1 MPSSPGSLHIPRTT
15 VPPDAYAFVAHSAP
29 INSLVSLLSL
39 RCAEILDDRGGRRE
53 RLCVDLSE
61 TFSLFWYLFV
71 TIVEFHFE
79 QKRLLPH
86 LGCVVDNADNIASLR
101 PPLPTFQYNLLQQ
114 KLMLLNCCVEEL
126 RNNNEE
132 GGEKD
137 SEEDSDDS
145 PLFFSDSED
154 EEESFVHHPHGKGI
168 LNWSGWFLGGSDVP
182 CWLPITRDK
191 AILTV
196 VDGAKNDP

>member
-1 MPSSPGSLHIPRTT
+1 M
-15 VPPDAYAFVAHSAP
+15 PPDAYAFVAHSAP

-132 GGEKD
+132 GSEKG

>member
-1 MPSSPGSLHIPRTT
+1 M
-15 VPPDAYAFVAHSAP
+15 
-29 INSLVSLLSL
+29 
-39 RCAEILDDRGGRRE
+39 
-53 RLCVDLSE
+53 
-61 TFSLFWYLFV
+61 FV

-86 LGCVVDNADNIASLR
+86 LSCIVDNEDNISSLR
-101 PPLPTFQYNLLQQ
+101 PPLPTFQYNLLHQ

-126 RNNNEE
+126 RNNCC
-132 GGEKD
+132 D
-137 SEEDSDDS
+137 EDSDDS

-154 EEESFVHHPHGKGI
+154 EEEPFVHHPHGKGI

-182 CWLPITRDK
+182 CWLPITKDK

-196 VDGAKNDP
+196 VKVAKIDK

>member
-1 MPSSPGSLHIPRTT
+1 MPSSPGSLHIPRAT

-39 RCAEILDDRGGRRE
+39 RCAEILDDRDGRRE

-86 LGCVVDNADNIASLR
+86 LGCVVDNADNIAALR

-132 GGEKD
+132 RGEKGQRR
-137 SEEDSDDS
+137 
-145 PLFFSDSED
+145 LAL
-154 EEESFVHHPHGKGI
+154 V
-168 LNWSGWFLGGSDVP
+168 LLRLGGRRGVLRPPPARQGHSELERLVP
-182 CWLPITRDK
+182 RRVGRALLAAHHARQGDP
-191 AILTV
+191 
-196 VDGAKNDP
+196 DGCRRGEE